1 VQLSPKQSAFVSA
14 ILQGRTPLEA
24 VELAGYKSGRVD
36 AFKLTHS
43 KKIIAALQLNK
54 GVTAMTTTNTP
65 ASFWQPV
72 KIPLI
77 EKFTREECLSA
88 LAFVARDTEQPLQAR
103 LLALRMLSDLEG
115 WDEKNSSTPITI
127 SLGIQEAEL

>member
-1 VQLSPKQSAFVSA
+1 MQLSPKQSAFVSA

-65 ASFWQPV
+65 ASFWQPT

-88 LAFVARDTEQPLQAR
+88 LAFVARDPEQPLQAR
-103 LLALRMLSDLEG
+103 LLAMKMLTDLEG
-115 WDEKNSSTPITI
+115 WDEKINSTPVSI
-127 SLGIQEAEL
+127 SLGQIEGQL